1 MHDRKLLKHI
11 GKERTNLSQKQR
23 RKDREETCL
32 FVRKGRKTA
41 PMKGQGRN
49 LFICQGRKENGARER
64 TGKKLVYLS
73 GKEEKSN
80 HERTWKK
87 FVYLSGKEGKRR
99 P

>member
-1 MHDRKLLKHI
+1 MTESYSCI
-11 GKERTNLSQKQR
+11 GKERTNLGQNKK
-23 RKDREETCL
+23 RKDREETFL

-49 LFICQGRKENGARER
+49 LSICQERKRKGTHER

-73 GKEEKSN
+73 GKE
-80 HERTWKK
+80 
-87 FVYLSGKEGKRR
+87 GKRR